1 MQEALWKTRSFT
13 VSSDNKLIMTRKEK
27 IQLLRDAVDL
37 AGDGGSDPFTREERI
52 IMYDFLNELED
63 EQA

>member
-1 MQEALWKTRSFT
+1 
-13 VSSDNKLIMTRKEK
+13 MTRKEK
-27 IQLLRDAVDL
+27 IQLIRNAVDL
-37 AGDGGSDPFTREERI
+37 VGDGDFDPFTREERI

>member
-1 MQEALWKTRSFT
+1 
-13 VSSDNKLIMTRKEK
+13 MTRKEK

-37 AGDGGSDPFTREERI
+37 AGDGGFDPFTREERI

>member
-37 AGDGGSDPFTREERI
+37 AGDGGFDPFTREERI